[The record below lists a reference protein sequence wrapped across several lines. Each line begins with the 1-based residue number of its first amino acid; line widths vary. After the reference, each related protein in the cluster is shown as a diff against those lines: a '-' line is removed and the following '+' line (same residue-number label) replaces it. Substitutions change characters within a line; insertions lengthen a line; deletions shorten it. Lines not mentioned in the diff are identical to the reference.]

1 MSGAVCQTFNI
12 TVPDPGGVG
21 AIIRETAAAE
31 ILPRFRRLREADI
44 HEKGPGD
51 LVTVADLAAE
61 RRLSLALTDLIPGSV
76 AVGEEAVAANPEL
89 VSEVGRGEAVWI
101 IDPLDGTANFVAGEA
116 VFAVIVALTS
126 GGRCIAGWIYD
137 PNRDELMSA
146 LAGAGAWRGEERLAV
161 APPVAP
167 AEMIGALA
175 PKCLSP
181 ARLRHLGGKIPYHGD
196 TVSRRCAGRDYMDL
210 AAGARHFTM
219 YYRLMPWD
227 HVAGVFIH
235 GEAGGCAAFTDG
247 APYLTARLS
256 GPLLVAPD
264 EVSWRAL
271 HTSLFGISPEEEE

>member
-1 MSGAVCQTFNI
+1 MSGAVCKTLNI
-12 TVPDPGGVG
+12 TVPDPERVG

-76 AVGEEAVAANPEL
+76 AVGEEAVAADPEL
-89 VSEVGRGEAVWI
+89 VAEVGRGEAVWI
-101 IDPLDGTANFVAGEA
+101 IDPLDGTANFVAGVA

-126 GGRCIAGWIYD
+126 GGRCLAGWIYD
-137 PNRDELMSA
+137 PNRDELVSA

-161 APPVAP
+161 AAPVTP
-167 AEMIGALA
+167 AKMIGAVA
-175 PKCLSP
+175 PKGLSP
-181 ARLRHLGGKIPYHGD
+181 ARLRQLGGKFPYHGD
-196 TVSRRCAGRDYMDL
+196 PGFPRCAGRDYMDL
-210 AAGARHFTM
+210 AAGARHFTL
-219 YYRLMPWD
+219 YNRLMPWD

-235 GEAGGCAAFTDG
+235 GEAGGYAAFTDG
-247 APYLTARLS
+247 APYLTTRLS

-264 EVSWRAL
+264 EESWRAL
-271 HTSLFGISPEEEE
+271 RLALFGTLPAGEE